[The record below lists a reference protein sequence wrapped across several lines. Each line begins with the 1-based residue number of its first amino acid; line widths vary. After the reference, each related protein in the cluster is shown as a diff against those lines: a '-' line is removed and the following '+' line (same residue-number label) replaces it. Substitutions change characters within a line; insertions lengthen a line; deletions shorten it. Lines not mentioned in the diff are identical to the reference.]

1 MNEKIALERQT
12 SRKYRAAYSYLND
25 SEHVGTAR
33 VLMRKPHRN
42 RKPDS
47 DGSGSTFMLLSIS
60 APADQQ
66 EHVEDAIHDTM
77 QHQCQ
82 CEHDCCGHVQ
92 THIGR
97 TRRLKS
103 GLWAVVETF
112 YRNI

>member
-1 MNEKIALERQT
+1 MTKNNHHT
-12 SRKYRAAYSYLND
+12 
-25 SEHVGTAR
+25 TAR

-66 EHVEDAIHDTM
+66 EHIESALHDTM
-77 QHQCQ
+77 RHDGR

-97 TRRLKS
+97 VRRLKS